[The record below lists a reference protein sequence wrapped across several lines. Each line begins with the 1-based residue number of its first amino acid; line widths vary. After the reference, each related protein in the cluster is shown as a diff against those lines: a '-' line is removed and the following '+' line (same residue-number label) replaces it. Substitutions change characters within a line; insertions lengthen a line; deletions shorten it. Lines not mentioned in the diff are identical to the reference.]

1 MASAVVGELNVI
13 TSEHV
18 VGACGSC
25 RSHGDVVTEVEAR
38 VATSGDV
45 SATLVAAELS
55 IVTSEP
61 GVDACN
67 ACKGIVVVVTE
78 VEARVA
84 ASGDVSAN
92 LAAAELSIVTSE
104 PGVDACN
111 ACKGIVVVVTEV
123 EARVAASGDVVAVT
137 ELVLLLVGRSADL
150 TALHAVCVGGRQ
162 PSPVDDA
169 ACVVGIPVTA
179 VTTPALTQTR

>member
-45 SATLVAAELS
+45 SATLV
-55 IVTSEP
+55 
-61 GVDACN
+61 
-67 ACKGIVVVVTE
+67 
-78 VEARVA
+78 
-84 ASGDVSAN
+84 
-92 LAAAELSIVTSE
+92 AAELSIVTSE